1 MAEPVERPVTP
12 LGAPLGVFSTLRR
25 AAAVLPEF
33 RRGLGV
39 TLALAAVGAA
49 GRLILPILIRST
61 IDDGLGGADAASVS
75 LDRVGRLCL
84 AAVLATVVTQAGT
97 RAAAYRLGAWSERM
111 MAELRRRCVDRFLSM
126 SLDEHAAQR
135 RGALVA
141 RATTDVESIARFFEW
156 GAISWLVNSVIVV
169 VLAGFLLAT
178 DMRLGSLALVIT
190 LPVVLMLRWLQH
202 RLLRAYSTVRA
213 HVGAYLGLA
222 AEMVSG
228 AAEIRAYQAESV
240 MRARAE
246 SSIEGRRRS
255 AVHAGTLGALL
266 FPMGELF
273 GTLAIAAVVVA
284 GVHIGPGGGLTEGT
298 VVAVIFAASRLLDP
312 VGEISENIDQ
322 TQLAVAGL
330 SRVLDVLDPPLGGDG
345 LHDLAGP
352 RRPLPAGALGL
363 EIDALSYAYPPRLG
377 AEDDAS
383 IGADSPAVAA
393 PVAVAVSVAV
403 AAPIA
408 EADPPV
414 EPVWALSD
422 VTLRVAAGT
431 SLAIVGA
438 TGSGKSTMAR
448 LLVRAADPQHG
459 AVSIGGVDVRA
470 IDDPEL
476 RRRVQLVPQEP
487 FLFDLTIADNVRIG
501 TPDRTDGDVI
511 AAFDRLGLSEWLT
524 GLPLGL
530 ATKVGERGSEL
541 SAGER
546 QLVALARAELLAPD
560 VLVLDE
566 ATSSVD
572 AAMETRVSEAIERI
586 AAGRTTVVIA
596 HRLSTA
602 ARADAIAVFDH
613 GRLVEH
619 GTHEA
624 LLRVEGAYAAFVR
637 HWTDGV
643 EAGRTHGDPEW
654 SSDATSRGECD

>member
-1 MAEPVERPVTP
+1 MAEQVD
-12 LGAPLGVFSTLRR
+12 APLGVFPTLRR

-39 TLALAAVGAA
+39 TVALAAVGAA
-49 GRLILPILIRST
+49 GRLILPILIRSA
-61 IDDGLGGADAASVS
+61 IDDGLAGTDVARVS
-75 LDRVGRLCL
+75 LGRVGRLCL
-84 AAVLATVVTQAGT
+84 VAVLATVITQAGT

-111 MAELRRRCVDRFLSM
+111 MAELRRRCVDRFLAM
-126 SLDEHAAQR
+126 SLDEHAGQR

-178 DMRLGSLALVIT
+178 DLRLGSLALVIT

-228 AAEIRAYQAESV
+228 AAEIRVYQAEPV
-240 MRARAE
+240 MRSRAE
-246 SSIEGRRRS
+246 TSINSRRRS

-284 GVHIGPGGGLTEGT
+284 GVHIGPGGGLSEGT

-330 SRVLDVLDPPLGGDG
+330 SRVLDVLDPSVGGDA
-345 LHDLAGP
+345 LLDLPGP

-363 EIDALSYAYPPRLG
+363 EIDAVSYAYPPRLG
-377 AEDDAS
+377 ADDDGS
-383 IGADSPAVAA
+383 IGMVPPAVAA
-393 PVAVAVSVAV
+393 SVA
-403 AAPIA
+403 A
-408 EADPPV
+408 ADPPAG
-414 EPVWALSD
+414 PAWALTD
-422 VTLRVAAGT
+422 ITVRVAAGT

-438 TGSGKSTMAR
+438 TGSGKSTIAR
-448 LLVRAADPQHG
+448 LLVRAADPQQG

-501 TPDRTDGDVI
+501 TPDRTDDEVM
-511 AAFDRLGLSEWLT
+511 AAFARLGLSEWLT

-530 ATKVGERGSEL
+530 ATRVGERGSEL

-572 AAMETRVSEAIERI
+572 AAMETRVSEAIERL

-613 GRLVEH
+613 GRLLEH

-624 LLRVEGAYAAFVR
+624 LLQAEGAYAAFVAR
-637 HWTDGV
+637 WTDGV
-643 EAGRTHGDPEW
+643 EVGTRE
-654 SSDATSRGECD
+654 R

>member
-1 MAEPVERPVTP
+1 MAEPVEKPAAP
-12 LGAPLGVFSTLRR
+12 FDAPLAVFPTLRR

-39 TLALAAVGAA
+39 TVALAAVGAA
-49 GRLILPILIRST
+49 GRLILPILIRSA
-61 IDDGLGGADAASVS
+61 IDDGLGGSDAASVS
-75 LDRVGRLCL
+75 LGRVGRLCL
-84 AAVLATVVTQAGT
+84 VAVLATVITQAGT

-111 MAELRRRCVDRFLSM
+111 MAELRRRCVDRFLAM
-126 SLDEHAAQR
+126 SLDEHAGQR

-178 DMRLGSLALVIT
+178 DLRLGSLALVIT

-228 AAEIRAYQAESV
+228 AAEIRVYQAEAV
-240 MRARAE
+240 MRSRAE
-246 SSIEGRRRS
+246 TSINSRRRS

-284 GVHIGPGGGLTEGT
+284 GVHIGPGGGLSEGT

-330 SRVLDVLDPPLGGDG
+330 SRVLDVLDAAEGGNG
-345 LHDLAGP
+345 LADLPGP
-352 RRPLPAGALGL
+352 RRPLPPGTLGVAI
-363 EIDALSYAYPPRLG
+363 EGVSYAYPPRSG
-377 AEDDAS
+377 AN
-383 IGADSPAVAA
+383 AD
-393 PVAVAVSVAV
+393 
-403 AAPIA
+403 
-408 EADPPV
+408 EADDDPSVGVVSHALPANDSAG
-414 EPVWALSD
+414 EQVWALTD
-422 VTLRVAAGT
+422 ITLRVAPGT

-438 TGSGKSTMAR
+438 TGSGKSTIAR

-459 AVSIGGVDVRA
+459 TVSIGGVDVRA

-476 RRRVQLVPQEP
+476 RCRVQLVPQEP
-487 FLFDLTIADNVRIG
+487 FLFDLTIADNVRVG
-501 TPDRTDGDVI
+501 TPDRTDDDVI
-511 AAFDRLGLSEWLT
+511 AAFGRLGLSEWLM

-530 ATKVGERGSEL
+530 ATRVGERGSEL

-546 QLVALARAELLAPD
+546 QLVALARAELLVPD

-572 AAMETRVSEAIERI
+572 AAMESRVSAAIERL

-602 ARADAIAVFDH
+602 ARADAIAVIDS

-619 GTHEA
+619 GSHDA
-624 LLRVEGAYAAFVR
+624 LLRAEGAYAAFVAR
-637 HWTDGV
+637 WSEAV
-643 EAGRTHGDPEW
+643 EVGSIEG
-654 SSDATSRGECD
+654 

>member
-1 MAEPVERPVTP
+1 MAEQADAPLPV
-12 LGAPLGVFSTLRR
+12 PLGVFPTLRR
-25 AAAVLPEF
+25 AADELPEF

-49 GRLILPILIRST
+49 GRLILPILIRSA
-61 IDDGLGGADAASVS
+61 IDDGLGGTDVARVS
-75 LDRVGRLCL
+75 LGRIGRLCL
-84 AAVLATVVTQAGT
+84 VAVLATVITQAGT

-111 MAELRRRCVDRFLSM
+111 MAELRRRCVDRFLAM
-126 SLDEHAAQR
+126 SLDEHAGQR

-141 RATTDVESIARFFEW
+141 RATTDVESISRFFEW
-156 GAISWLVNSVIVV
+156 GAISWLVNSVVVV

-178 DMRLGSLALVIT
+178 DLRLGSLALVIT
-190 LPVVLMLRWLQH
+190 LPVVLLLRWLQH
-202 RLLRAYSTVRA
+202 RLLQAYSAVRA

-222 AEMVSG
+222 GEMVSG

-246 SSIEGRRRS
+246 TSIDSRRRS

-284 GVHIGPGGGLTEGT
+284 GVHIGPNGGLTEGT

-330 SRVLDVLDPPLGGDG
+330 SRVLDVLDPPVGGDG
-345 LHDLAGP
+345 LHDLTGP
-352 RRPLPAGALGL
+352 RQPLPAGALGL
-363 EIDALSYAYPPRLG
+363 EIDAVSYAYPPRLG
-377 AEDDAS
+377 AAADAL
-383 IGADSPAVAA
+383 IGVTSPGVAA
-393 PVAVAVSVAV
+393 
-403 AAPIA
+403 
-408 EADPPV
+408 ADPPA
-414 EPVWALSD
+414 EPVWALTD
-422 VTLRVAAGT
+422 ITLRVAAGT

-438 TGSGKSTMAR
+438 TGSGKSTIAR

-487 FLFDLTIADNVRIG
+487 FLFDLTIADNVRVG
-501 TPDRTDGDVI
+501 APDRSDDDVT
-511 AAFDRLGLSEWLT
+511 AAFARLGLSEWLT

-530 ATKVGERGSEL
+530 ATWVGERGNEL

-572 AAMETRVSEAIERI
+572 AAMETRVSEAIERL
-586 AAGRTTVVIA
+586 ATGRTTVVIA

-613 GRLVEH
+613 GRMVEH

-624 LLRVEGAYAAFVR
+624 LLRAEGAYAEFAAR
-637 HWTDGV
+637 WTDGV
-643 EAGRTHGDPEW
+643 EVG
-654 SSDATSRGECD
+654 SGER